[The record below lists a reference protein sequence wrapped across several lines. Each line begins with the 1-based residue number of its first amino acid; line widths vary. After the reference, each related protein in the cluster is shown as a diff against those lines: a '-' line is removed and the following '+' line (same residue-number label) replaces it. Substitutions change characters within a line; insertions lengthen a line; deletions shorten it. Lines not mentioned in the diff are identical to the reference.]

1 MSEATRPAF
10 EREYAAV
17 LATRLAEPRRFLRVV
32 AGSRQVGKTALMLPL
47 LANPALQSRRAE
59 ARD

>member
-32 AGSRQVGKTALMLPL
+32 AGPRQVGKTTLMLPL
-47 LANPALQSRRAE
+47 PPNPALQPTR
-59 ARD
+59 

>member
-32 AGSRQVGKTALMLPL
+32 AGPRQVGKTTLVLPL
-47 LANPALQSRRAE
+47 LPNPALQPTR
-59 ARD
+59 